1 MNRFFGVSLIMFIL
15 VGASV
20 GISYGVSWIEN
31 NREIS
36 PTDYRML
43 VRYEEPE
50 LQLMIQNFME
60 DNKMTQGEFMKVIHR
75 SNQIAETKVNVDS
88 IKQLLREP

>member
-1 MNRFFGVSLIMFIL
+1 MNRFFGVLLIVFIF
-15 VGASV
+15 VSAGV
-20 GISYGVSWIEN
+20 GISYGMIWIEN

-60 DNKMTQGEFMKVIHR
+60 DNKMTQGEFMKVIRR
-75 SNQIAETKVNVDS
+75 SNKIRESKVNVDS
-88 IKQLLREP
+88 IKQLLRGP

>member
-1 MNRFFGVSLIMFIL
+1 MDRFAVPIIMFII
-15 VGASV
+15 VSTSV

-60 DNKMTQGEFMKVIHR
+60 DNKMTHGEFMKVIRR
-75 SNQIAETKVNVDS
+75 SNQIGESKVNVDS
-88 IKQLLREP
+88 IKQLLQGP